1 MRTPDTRAGSPA
13 LSPRIFGRLGMW
25 LSLFVSAT
33 FFGVFVLISQKVV
46 FDPDS
51 SLVAADR
58 WLLLFTGRARQS
70 GLTAFAVD
78 LTAMGSPT
86 VLGIFLGF
94 VMLVLSL
101 TKDWIGVTL
110 ISASGAGAVVLTA
123 VLKTL
128 VGRGRPQLVPHLVE
142 VAGLSYPSGHALA
155 AAAIYLSGAIIASRH
170 LGSRWQQ
177 MLVLSFSAL
186 VVIAIA
192 WSRVYLGVHYP
203 TDAVAGTS
211 LGFAW
216 GFLLAAAT
224 SWFDARR
231 SSVV

>member
-1 MRTPDTRAGSPA
+1 MRLISDAEQLSPA
-13 LSPRIFGRLGMW
+13 PAPRIFGRLGTW
-25 LSLFVSAT
+25 LSLFVSAA
-33 FFGVFVLISQKVV
+33 FFGVFVLISHKVV

-51 SLVAADR
+51 RLAQADR
-58 WLLLFTGRARQS
+58 SLLLWTGQARQH
-70 GLTAFAVD
+70 GLTAVAID

-86 VLGIFLGF
+86 VLVIFLCF
-94 VMLVLSL
+94 FFLVLGL
-101 TKDWIGVTL
+101 TRDFIGVCL
-110 ISASGAGAVVLTA
+110 VGASGVGAVALTA
-123 VLKTL
+123 VLKSL
-128 VGRGRPQLVPHLVE
+128 VARGRPQVLPHLVE
-142 VAGLSYPSGHALA
+142 VAGLSYPSGHAVA

-177 MLVLSFSAL
+177 SVVLAFAAL
-186 VVIAIA
+186 VVVGIA

-224 SWFDARR
+224 DRK
-231 SSVV
+231 SVV